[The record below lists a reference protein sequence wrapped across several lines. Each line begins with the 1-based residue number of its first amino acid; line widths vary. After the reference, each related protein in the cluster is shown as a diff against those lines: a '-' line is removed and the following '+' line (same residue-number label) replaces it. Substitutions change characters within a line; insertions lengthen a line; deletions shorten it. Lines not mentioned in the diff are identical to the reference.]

1 MTLNP
6 RIVLSALGVAFTAY
20 LGLGWPWWD
29 HGFDAPWGIAVFG
42 VSLYLVTSWICIFWE
57 DRRARPVAG
66 EADHSDAG
74 AEGGRVDDETD
85 VVPVQSFMTSG
96 VSGPT
101 VAPAWAAGL
110 ALVTAAVLPSLIW
123 ANVDVASRQ
132 LPYATW
138 TIGAIGALMTIV
150 VVRRRPIIA
159 CIGIVLLGVQGALW
173 IGIVPTLSLG
183 LVGSAMWT
191 AVAQLLMWSTDRASR
206 ESMQLE
212 RLQRAASEWLAS
224 QAGRQRERR
233 VQVRRALAVAGP
245 VLTRTI
251 AAGGDLAPHEREM
264 ARLAEGRLRDELRGR
279 RLLDDDV
286 RGVLEAARQR
296 GANVTVLDEGGLDGV
311 GERELRVVRAELAEV
326 LRSAR
331 SERIYIRT
339 APHDTI
345 AVTVVGRSRADGED
359 TVDLWQEIALPARRH

>member
-6 RIVLSALGVAFTAY
+6 RVVLSALGVAFTSY

-29 HGFDAPWGIAVFG
+29 EGFAAPWGVVVFA

-57 DRRARPVAG
+57 DRRGHPAPG
-66 EADHSDAG
+66 ELDRSETVGDGGEVEDDAG
-74 AEGGRVDDETD
+74 AVA
-85 VVPVQSFMTSG
+85 VPSLMTSG

-101 VAPAWAAGL
+101 VAPAWVAGL
-110 ALVTAAVLPSLIW
+110 ALVTAAVVPSLIW

-132 LPYATW
+132 LPFATW
-138 TIGAIGALMTIV
+138 TIGAIGALMAIV
-150 VVRRRPIIA
+150 VVRRRPVVA

-183 LVGSAMWT
+183 LVGSAVWT
-191 AVAQLLMWSTDRASR
+191 AMAQLLMWSTDRASR
-206 ESMQLE
+206 ESEQLE
-212 RLQRAASEWLAS
+212 SLQRAASEWLAS

-251 AAGGDLAPHEREM
+251 DAGGDLAPHEREM

-286 RGVLEAARQR
+286 RGVLESARQR

-311 GERELRVVRAELAEV
+311 GERDLRVVRAELAEV
-326 LRSAR
+326 LRNAR

-339 APHDTI
+339 APHDTV

-359 TVDLWQEIALPARRH
+359 TVDLWQEISLPARQR

>member
-6 RIVLSALGVAFTAY
+6 RFVLSALGVAFTAY

-29 HGFDAPWGIAVFG
+29 NGFDAPWTVTLFAVA
-42 VSLYLVTSWICIFWE
+42 LYLMTSWICIFWE
-57 DRRARPVAG
+57 DRTRPAPAEAEDPAIAG
-66 EADHSDAG
+66 S
-74 AEGGRVDDETD
+74 GGRVDEDTST
-85 VVPVQSFMTSG
+85 VAVQSLMTSG

-101 VAPAWAAGL
+101 VAPAWVAAL

-123 ANVDVASRQ
+123 ANVAVGDRQ

-138 TIGAIGALMTIV
+138 TIGAIGALMAIV
-150 VVRRRPIIA
+150 VVRRRPIVA
-159 CIGIVLLGVQGALW
+159 CIGIVLLGLQGALW
-173 IGIVPTLSLG
+173 IGLVPTLSLG

-212 RLQRAASEWLAS
+212 QLQRAASEWLAS

-326 LRSAR
+326 LRNAR

-359 TVDLWQEIALPARRH
+359 TVDLWQEIALPTREH